1 MTAAAATSTSTSTA
15 QSTLCIICERV
26 NYPNQ
31 VGQHAEMAFKA
42 GLTPPQAGRRAGR
55 GVACVA
61 VPLPVPVA
69 VVVVVVVFVMSKRL
83 KSVFARSQK
92 AEADKND
99 AEQKRATNANW
110 EQR

>member
-1 MTAAAATSTSTSTA
+1 
-15 QSTLCIICERV
+15 
-26 NYPNQ
+26 
-31 VGQHAEMAFKA
+31 MAFKA

-61 VPLPVPVA
+61 VPLPVPVTVPVDA
-69 VVVVVVVFVMSKRL
+69 VVVVVFVMSKRL

-92 AEADKND
+92 AEADKNG

>member
-1 MTAAAATSTSTSTA
+1 M
-15 QSTLCIICERV
+15 
-26 NYPNQ
+26 
-31 VGQHAEMAFKA
+31 
-42 GLTPPQAGRRAGR
+42 
-55 GVACVA
+55 ACVA

-69 VVVVVVVFVMSKRL
+69 VVVVFVMSKRL

-92 AEADKND
+92 AEADKNG

>member
-1 MTAAAATSTSTSTA
+1 M
-15 QSTLCIICERV
+15 
-26 NYPNQ
+26 
-31 VGQHAEMAFKA
+31 
-42 GLTPPQAGRRAGR
+42 
-55 GVACVA
+55 ACVA

-69 VVVVVVVFVMSKRL
+69 VVVRVVVVVSVMSKRL

-92 AEADKND
+92 AEADKNG

>member
-1 MTAAAATSTSTSTA
+1 
-15 QSTLCIICERV
+15 
-26 NYPNQ
+26 
-31 VGQHAEMAFKA
+31 MAFKA

-69 VVVVVVVFVMSKRL
+69 VVVVFVMSKRL

-92 AEADKND
+92 AEADKNG